1 MLRSADASAAR
12 PPSSAPTMPA
22 SAQLAPTRRLERP
35 GRPREPRSTSARRL
49 STRARSRSMRMRR
62 PSSASTRRS
71 TPATPAATT
80 SAARMADPSDRAGAT
95 TPPPGLDAEDRL
107 AGRFAGAESVVGAV
121 PNGRHEGY
129 RDIVVV
135 GASAG
140 GVQALD
146 RLIEGFPPELPASVF
161 VVMHL
166 AAGGRSVLPSILS
179 RIGTLPP
186 TVPDEHQV
194 PERGHIY
201 VAPPDRHLLL
211 VGQEVRLTGG
221 PRENG
226 HRPAIDPLFRS
237 AARTYGPRV
246 IAVVLSGTL
255 DDGAAG
261 ARVVRDRGGGGTR
274 DAPDRALYSDM
285 PQNTLDVAGADSVL
299 PASEIADKICELID
313 ESLPEAFEPFE
324 DPEEQEVNELIDA
337 QLAVNGTATELACPE
352 CGGALWEREDGD
364 LVRFGCR
371 VGHVYSPESL
381 VAEHGK
387 ALEQALWAALRGLE
401 ERADLYRRMARRA
414 QVANRSSIE
423 RRFHN
428 RSDSAERHATA
439 VR

>member
-1 MLRSADASAAR
+1 
-12 PPSSAPTMPA
+12 
-22 SAQLAPTRRLERP
+22 
-35 GRPREPRSTSARRL
+35 
-49 STRARSRSMRMRR
+49 
-62 PSSASTRRS
+62 
-71 TPATPAATT
+71 
-80 SAARMADPSDRAGAT
+80 MADTPDRHEGQA
-95 TPPPGLDAEDRL
+95 PPDGLDAEDSL
-107 AGRFAGAESVVGAV
+107 AGRFAGAEAAVGVA
-121 PNGRHEGY
+121 PTGRNGHY

-146 RLIEGFPPELPASVF
+146 QLVERLPPELPAAVF
-161 VVMHL
+161 VVLHL
-166 AAGGRSVLPSILS
+166 AAGGRSVLPSILA
-179 RIGTLPP
+179 RMGPLPAA
-186 TVPDEHQV
+186 VPSERQF

-211 VGQEVRLTGG
+211 VGEEVRLTGG

-261 ARVVRDRGGGGTR
+261 ARVVRDSGGTVIVQH
-274 DAPDRALYSDM
+274 PDDALYGDM
-285 PQNTLDVAGADSVL
+285 PQNTLAVAGADATL
-299 PASEIADKICELID
+299 PASDIAEKLCQLI
-313 ESLPEAFEPFE
+313 EEPLEEPFVPPE
-324 DPEEQEVNELIDA
+324 DVEEQEANELIDA
-337 QLAVNGTATELACPE
+337 QLAVNGTPTELACPD

-439 VR
+439 IREAIAKLTASGDLAEEAL

>member
-1 MLRSADASAAR
+1 MTDSF
-12 PPSSAPTMPA
+12 
-22 SAQLAPTRRLERP
+22 
-35 GRPREPRSTSARRL
+35 GRDE
-49 STRARSRSMRMRR
+49 
-62 PSSASTRRS
+62 
-71 TPATPAATT
+71 
-80 SAARMADPSDRAGAT
+80 GT
-95 TPPPGLDAEDRL
+95 TPPEGLDVEDPL
-107 AGRFAGAESVVGAV
+107 AGRFAGAESAVGVAPV
-121 PNGRHEGY
+121 GENGHY
-129 RDIVVV
+129 RDVVVV

-146 RLIEGFPPELPASVF
+146 QLVERLPPELPASVF
-161 VVMHL
+161 IVLHL
-166 AAGGRSVLPSILS
+166 AAGGRSVLPSILE
-179 RIGTLPP
+179 RNGPLPAC
-186 TVPDEHQV
+186 VPSEQQL

-261 ARVVRDRGGGGTR
+261 ARMVRERGGTVIVQH
-274 DAPDRALYSDM
+274 PDDALYSDM
-285 PQNTLDVAGADSVL
+285 PQNTLDFAGADAVL
-299 PASEIADKICELID
+299 PASEIAGKIAELI
-313 ESLPEAFEPFE
+313 EQPLPERFEATE

-337 QLAVNGTATELACPE
+337 QLAVNGTPTELACPD

-414 QVANRSSIE
+414 QVANRASIV

-428 RSDSAERHATA
+428 RSESAERHATA
-439 VR
+439 IREAIAKLTSSGDLAEEAR

>member
-1 MLRSADASAAR
+1 MAATRSSAAPMPDSPQPTEAPTA
-12 PPSSAPTMPA
+12 PPS
-22 SAQLAPTRRLERP
+22 
-35 GRPREPRSTSARRL
+35 
-49 STRARSRSMRMRR
+49 
-62 PSSASTRRS
+62 
-71 TPATPAATT
+71 
-80 SAARMADPSDRAGAT
+80 
-95 TPPPGLDAEDRL
+95 GLDAEDPL
-107 AGRFAGAESVVGAV
+107 ASRFAGAEGDVDAPVTQRE
-121 PNGRHEGY
+121 GRFP
-129 RDIVVV
+129 DIVVV

-146 RLIEGFPPELPASVF
+146 ELVVRLPPELPASMF
-161 VVMHL
+161 VVLHL
-166 AAGGRSVLPSILS
+166 AAGGRSVLPSILT
-179 RIGTLPP
+179 RLGQLPAA
-186 TVPDEHQV
+186 VPDEHQV

-211 VGQEVRLTGG
+211 IGGEVRLTGG

-261 ARVVRDRGGGGTR
+261 ARMIRERGGRVIVQDPG
-274 DAPDRALYSDM
+274 DALYSDM
-285 PQNTLDVAGADSVL
+285 PQNALDMAGADAVL
-299 PASEIADKICELID
+299 PAAEIADKICELL
-313 ESLPEAFEPFE
+313 EEPLPEEPWEVE
-324 DPEEQEVNELIDA
+324 DPDVQEANELMEA
-337 QLAVNGTATELACPE
+337 QLAVNGTPTELACPD

-364 LVRFGCR
+364 LIRFGCR

-414 QVANRSSIE
+414 QVANRSGVE
-423 RRFHN
+423 RRFRA
-428 RSDSAERHATA
+428 RSESAERHAAA
-439 VR
+439 VRDAVAKLTASGDLAEEVE

>member
-1 MLRSADASAAR
+1 MTSVARPMADAAD
-12 PPSSAPTMPA
+12 
-22 SAQLAPTRRLERP
+22 
-35 GRPREPRSTSARRL
+35 
-49 STRARSRSMRMRR
+49 RARV
-62 PSSASTRRS
+62 P
-71 TPATPAATT
+71 PDGVDVE
-80 SAARMADPSDRAGAT
+80 DP
-95 TPPPGLDAEDRL
+95 L
-107 AGRFAGAESVVGAV
+107 AWRFAGAESEAGLAV
-121 PNGRHEGY
+121 EPRPGRY
-129 RDIVVV
+129 RDIVVI

-146 RLIEGFPPELPASVF
+146 QVVERLPPELPASVF
-161 VVMHL
+161 VVLHL
-166 AAGGRSVLPSILS
+166 AAGGRSVLPSILE
-179 RIGTLPP
+179 RMGPLPA
-186 TVPDEHQV
+186 TVPSEQQL

-261 ARVVRDRGGGGTR
+261 SRMVRDRGGVVIVQHPE
-274 DAPDRALYSDM
+274 DALYGDM
-285 PQNTLDVAGADSVL
+285 PQNTLDMAGADAVV
-299 PASEIADKICELID
+299 PGVEVAGKICELLD
-313 ESLPEAFEPFE
+313 APLPEDVPDAEAA
-324 DPEEQEVNELIDA
+324 EEQETNELVDS
-337 QLAVNGTATELACPE
+337 QLAVNGTPTELACPD

-414 QVANRSSIE
+414 SMTGRRSIE
-423 RRFHN
+423 RRFHT
-428 RSDSAERHATA
+428 RSESAERHATA
-439 VR
+439 IREAIAKLTSSGDLAEDAL

>member
-1 MLRSADASAAR
+1 MAD
-12 PPSSAPTMPA
+12 SS
-22 SAQLAPTRRLERP
+22 ERP
-35 GRPREPRSTSARRL
+35 GS
-49 STRARSRSMRMRR
+49 
-62 PSSASTRRS
+62 
-71 TPATPAATT
+71 
-80 SAARMADPSDRAGAT
+80 
-95 TPPPGLDAEDRL
+95 PPPPEGLDAEDRL
-107 AGRFAGAESVVGAV
+107 AGRFAGAEADVGVAATER
-121 PNGRHEGY
+121 NGNY
-129 RDIVVV
+129 RDIVVI

-146 RLIEGFPPELPASVF
+146 QLVERLPPELPAAIF
-161 VVMHL
+161 VVLHL
-166 AAGGRSVLPSILS
+166 AAGGRSVLPSILE
-179 RIGTLPP
+179 RMGPLPA
-186 TVPDEHQV
+186 TVPDEQQL
-194 PERGHIY
+194 PERGRIY

-211 VGQEVRLTGG
+211 VGHEVRLTGG

-261 ARVVRDRGGGGTR
+261 ARMVRDRGGTVIVQHPE
-274 DAPDRALYSDM
+274 DALYADM
-285 PQNTLDVAGADSVL
+285 PQNTLDTAGADAVL
-299 PASEIADKICELID
+299 PAAEIAGKICELL
-313 ESLPEAFEPFE
+313 ESPLPEGPHEVE
-324 DPEEQEVNELIDA
+324 DAEQQEESELIAA
-337 QLAVNGTATELACPE
+337 QLAVNGTPTELACPD

-414 QVANRSSIE
+414 QVSGRPGIE

-428 RSDSAERHATA
+428 RSESAERHATA
-439 VR
+439 VRDAIAKLTTSGDLAEEAI

>member
-1 MLRSADASAAR
+1 
-12 PPSSAPTMPA
+12 
-22 SAQLAPTRRLERP
+22 
-35 GRPREPRSTSARRL
+35 
-49 STRARSRSMRMRR
+49 
-62 PSSASTRRS
+62 
-71 TPATPAATT
+71 
-80 SAARMADPSDRAGAT
+80 MADTSSRGQGQ
-95 TPPPGLDAEDRL
+95 TPPDGLDVEDSH
-107 AGRFAGAESVVGAV
+107 ASRFAGAEGAV
-121 PNGRHEGY
+121 GVAPTGRKETY
-129 RDIVVV
+129 RDFVVI

-146 RLIEGFPPELPASVF
+146 QLVERLPPELPAAVF
-161 VVMHL
+161 VVLHL
-166 AAGGRSVLPSILS
+166 AAGGRSVLPSILE
-179 RIGTLPP
+179 RMGPLPAAAP
-186 TVPDEHQV
+186 HERQI

-201 VAPPDRHLLL
+201 VAPPDRHMLL
-211 VGQEVRLTGG
+211 VGEEVRLTGG

-261 ARVVRDRGGGGTR
+261 ARVVRDRGGTVIVQH
-274 DAPDRALYSDM
+274 PDDALYGDM
-285 PQNTLDVAGADSVL
+285 PENTLTVAGADATL
-299 PASEIADKICELID
+299 PASQIAEKLCELI
-313 ESLPEAFEPFE
+313 EEPLPESFQPAE
-324 DPEEQEVNELIDA
+324 DVEEQETNELIDA
-337 QLAVNGTATELACPE
+337 QLAVHGTATELACPD
-352 CGGALWEREDGD
+352 CGGALWEREDGG

-381 VAEHGK
+381 MAEHGK

-423 RRFHN
+423 RRFHH

-439 VR
+439 IREAIAKLTASGDLAEEAL

>member
-1 MLRSADASAAR
+1 MLTTAAAR
-12 PPSSAPTMPA
+12 A
-22 SAQLAPTRRLERP
+22 
-35 GRPREPRSTSARRL
+35 
-49 STRARSRSMRMRR
+49 
-62 PSSASTRRS
+62 
-71 TPATPAATT
+71 
-80 SAARMADPSDRAGAT
+80 SAARMADSPERDAVS
-95 TPPPGLDAEDRL
+95 TPPEGLDAEDPL
-107 AGRFAGAESVVGAV
+107 ASRFAGAESVVDAAATGR
-121 PNGRHEGY
+121 NGHY
-129 RDIVVV
+129 RDIVVI

-146 RLIEGFPPELPASVF
+146 QLVERLPPELPAAVF
-161 VVMHL
+161 VVLHL
-166 AAGGRSVLPSILS
+166 SAGGRSVLPSILE
-179 RIGTLPP
+179 RMGPLPAA
-186 TVPDEHQV
+186 VPDEQQL
-194 PERGHIY
+194 PDRGHIY

-237 AARTYGPRV
+237 AARTFGPRV

-261 ARVVRDRGGGGTR
+261 SRMVRDRGGVVIVQE
-274 DAPDRALYSDM
+274 PDDALYPDM
-285 PQNTLDVAGADSVL
+285 PRNTLDVAGADAVL
-299 PASEIADKICELID
+299 PAAEIAEKICELLD
-313 ESLPEAFEPFE
+313 TPLPEDAQDVEE
-324 DPEEQEVNELIDA
+324 PEELEANELMEA
-337 QLAVNGTATELACPE
+337 QLAVNGTPTELACPD

-401 ERADLYRRMARRA
+401 ERADLYRRMARRSQMA
-414 QVANRSSIE
+414 GRASIE

-428 RSDSAERHATA
+428 RSESAERHATA
-439 VR
+439 IREAIAKLVASGDLAEEAS

>member
-1 MLRSADASAAR
+1 M
-12 PPSSAPTMPA
+12 
-22 SAQLAPTRRLERP
+22 
-35 GRPREPRSTSARRL
+35 
-49 STRARSRSMRMRR
+49 
-62 PSSASTRRS
+62 
-71 TPATPAATT
+71 AATRT
-80 SAARMADPSDRAGAT
+80 AAIPTHAARMVDFPHRDEGPA
-95 TPPPGLDAEDRL
+95 PPDGLDVEDSL
-107 AGRFAGAESVVGAV
+107 ASRFAGAESALGAA
-121 PNGRHEGY
+121 PTGRNGHY
-129 RDIVVV
+129 RDIVVI

-140 GVQALD
+140 GIQALD
-146 RLIEGFPPELPASVF
+146 HLVTRLPPELPAAVF
-161 VVMHL
+161 VVLHL
-166 AAGGRSVLPSILS
+166 AAGGRSVLPSILA
-179 RIGTLPP
+179 RMGPLPA
-186 TVPDEHQV
+186 TVPSERQL

-211 VGQEVRLTGG
+211 VGEEVRITGG

-261 ARVVRDRGGGGTR
+261 ARLVRDRGGTVIVQH
-274 DAPDRALYSDM
+274 PDDALYRDM
-285 PQNTLDVAGADSVL
+285 PECAITMAGSDATL
-299 PASEIADKICELID
+299 PAAEIAGKICELID
-313 ESLPEAFEPFE
+313 EPLPEPFE
-324 DPEEQEVNELIDA
+324 IPDDPEQQEADELYAA

-414 QVANRSSIE
+414 QVANRNAIE

-428 RSDSAERHATA
+428 RSDSAERHAAAIREAIAKLTA
-439 VR
+439 SGDLAEEAL

>member
-1 MLRSADASAAR
+1 
-12 PPSSAPTMPA
+12 
-22 SAQLAPTRRLERP
+22 
-35 GRPREPRSTSARRL
+35 
-49 STRARSRSMRMRR
+49 
-62 PSSASTRRS
+62 
-71 TPATPAATT
+71 
-80 SAARMADPSDRAGAT
+80 MADDPQRRGSS
-95 TPPPGLDAEDRL
+95 PPPEGLDAEDTL
-107 AGRFAGAESVVGAV
+107 AGRFAGAEAGPGTAATER
-121 PNGRHEGY
+121 NGHY
-129 RDIVVV
+129 RDIVVI

-146 RLIEGFPPELPASVF
+146 AVVERLPPELPASVF
-161 VVMHL
+161 VVLHL
-166 AAGGRSVLPSILS
+166 GAGGRSVLPSILE
-179 RIGTLPP
+179 RMGELPAM
-186 TVPDEHQV
+186 VPDAQQE

-211 VGQEVRLTGG
+211 VGHEVRLTGG

-261 ARVVRDRGGGGTR
+261 ARMVRDRGGVVVVQDPG
-274 DAPDRALYSDM
+274 DAMYGDM
-285 PQNTLDVAGADSVL
+285 PQNTLDTAGADAVL
-299 PASEIADKICELID
+299 PAAEIADKICELL
-313 ESLPEAFEPFE
+313 EAPLPEGPHAVE
-324 DPEEQEVNELIDA
+324 DVEEQEANELIDA
-337 QLAVNGTATELACPE
+337 ELAVNGTPTELACPD
-352 CGGALWEREDGD
+352 CGGALWEREDGE

-414 QVANRSSIE
+414 QVSGRPGIE
-423 RRFHN
+423 RRFSN
-428 RSDSAERHATA
+428 RSESAERHATA
-439 VR
+439 IRDAIAKLTSSGDLAEETL

>member
-1 MLRSADASAAR
+1 MAE
-12 PPSSAPTMPA
+12 PA
-22 SAQLAPTRRLERP
+22 Q
-35 GRPREPRSTSARRL
+35 
-49 STRARSRSMRMRR
+49 
-62 PSSASTRRS
+62 
-71 TPATPAATT
+71 
-80 SAARMADPSDRAGAT
+80 RAGS
-95 TPPPGLDAEDRL
+95 PPPPEGLDAEDRL
-107 AGRFAGAESVVGAV
+107 AGRFAGAESAVGVAATER
-121 PNGRHEGY
+121 NGHY
-129 RDIVVV
+129 RDIVVI

-146 RLIEGFPPELPASVF
+146 AIVERLPPELPASLF
-161 VVMHL
+161 VVLHL
-166 AAGGRSVLPSILS
+166 AAGGRSVLPEILA
-179 RIGTLPP
+179 RMGPLPAA
-186 TVPDEHQV
+186 VPDAQQV

-211 VGQEVRLTGG
+211 VGHEVRLTGG

-246 IAVVLSGTL
+246 VAIVLSGTL

-261 ARVVRDRGGGGTR
+261 ARMVRDRGGMVIVQ
-274 DAPDRALYSDM
+274 DPDDALYRDM
-285 PQNTLDVAGADSVL
+285 PENTMNTAGADLVL
-299 PASEIADKICELID
+299 PSAEIAGRICELLEEPLPD
-313 ESLPEAFEPFE
+313 EAQQFEGAEELEA
-324 DPEEQEVNELIDA
+324 NELIEA
-337 QLAVNGTATELACPE
+337 QLAVNGSPTELACPD

-414 QVANRSSIE
+414 QVSDRSSIE
-423 RRFHN
+423 RRFRN
-428 RSDSAERHATA
+428 RSESAERHATA
-439 VR
+439 IREAIAKLTASGDLAEEAI

>member
-1 MLRSADASAAR
+1 MLTTAA
-12 PPSSAPTMPA
+12 
-22 SAQLAPTRRLERP
+22 
-35 GRPREPRSTSARRL
+35 
-49 STRARSRSMRMRR
+49 TRA
-62 PSSASTRRS
+62 
-71 TPATPAATT
+71 
-80 SAARMADPSDRAGAT
+80 SAARMADPTRAT
-95 TPPPGLDAEDRL
+95 SR
-107 AGRFAGAESVVGAV
+107 
-121 PNGRHEGY
+121 NGHY

-146 RLIEGFPPELPASVF
+146 RLVERLPPKLPASVF
-161 VVMHL
+161 VVLHL
-166 AAGGRSVLPSILS
+166 AAGGRSVLPSILA
-179 RIGTLPP
+179 RIGHLPAA
-186 TVPDEHQV
+186 VPDEQQL

-211 VGQEVRLTGG
+211 VGQEVRLAGG

-261 ARVVRDRGGGGTR
+261 ARMVRDRGGLVIVQE
-274 DAPDRALYSDM
+274 PDDALYPGM
-285 PQNTLDVAGADSVL
+285 PQSTLDIAGADAVL
-299 PASEIADKICELID
+299 PVAEIADKICELL
-313 ESLPEAFEPFE
+313 ETPLPEDAGGVE
-324 DPEEQEVNELIDA
+324 DPAGQEANELIDA
-337 QLAVNGTATELACPE
+337 QFAVNGSPTELACPD
-352 CGGALWEREDGD
+352 CGGALWERDEGD

-414 QVANRSSIE
+414 QAAERASTE
-423 RRFHN
+423 RRFHH
-428 RSDSAERHATA
+428 RSESAERHAVAIREAIAKLTA
-439 VR
+439 SGDLAEDAL

>member
-1 MLRSADASAAR
+1 
-12 PPSSAPTMPA
+12 
-22 SAQLAPTRRLERP
+22 
-35 GRPREPRSTSARRL
+35 
-49 STRARSRSMRMRR
+49 
-62 PSSASTRRS
+62 
-71 TPATPAATT
+71 
-80 SAARMADPSDRAGAT
+80 MADFSEREEVP
-95 TPPPGLDAEDRL
+95 TPPEGLDAEDPL
-107 AGRFAGAESVVGAV
+107 AGRFAGPESAVGVA
-121 PNGRHEGY
+121 PTGRTGRY
-129 RDIVVV
+129 RDIVVI

-146 RLIEGFPPELPASVF
+146 KLVERLPADLPASVF
-161 VVMHL
+161 VVLHL
-166 AAGGRSVLPSILS
+166 AAGGRSVLPSILARFGS
-179 RIGTLPP
+179 LPAS
-186 TVPDEHQV
+186 VPDEHQL

-237 AARTYGPRV
+237 AARTYGARV
-246 IAVVLSGTL
+246 IGAVLSGTL

-261 ARVVRDRGGGGTR
+261 SRMVRDRGGVVIVQH
-274 DAPDRALYSDM
+274 PDDALYADM
-285 PQNTLDVAGADSVL
+285 PRNTLEMAGADAVL
-299 PASEIADKICELID
+299 PAAEIAARICELVD
-313 ESLPEAFEPFE
+313 EPLPEGLDDVERA
-324 DPEEQEVNELIDA
+324 EEQETNEILDT
-337 QLAVNGTATELACPE
+337 QLAVNGAPTELACPE

-414 QVANRSSIE
+414 QVSRREAIE
-423 RRFHN
+423 RRFHH
-428 RSDSAERHATA
+428 RSESAERHATA
-439 VR
+439 IRDAIAKLTTSGDLAEEAQ

>member
-1 MLRSADASAAR
+1 MRTRSWY
-12 PPSSAPTMPA
+12 
-22 SAQLAPTRRLERP
+22 
-35 GRPREPRSTSARRL
+35 
-49 STRARSRSMRMRR
+49 
-62 PSSASTRRS
+62 SASTRRS
-71 TPATPAATT
+71 TRTAAAMRTH
-80 SAARMADPSDRAGAT
+80 AARMADSTHREEASS
-95 TPPPGLDAEDRL
+95 PPQGLDVEDRL
-107 AGRFAGAESVVGAV
+107 AGRFAGAESAVGVA
-121 PNGRHEGY
+121 PTGRVGDY
-129 RDIVVV
+129 RDIVVI

-146 RLIEGFPPELPASVF
+146 QLVERLPPELPASVF
-161 VVMHL
+161 VVLHL
-166 AAGGRSVLPSILS
+166 AAGGRSVLPSILA
-179 RIGTLPP
+179 RMGPLPAA
-186 TVPDEHQV
+186 VPGEQQV

-211 VGQEVRLTGG
+211 VGEEVRLTGG

-261 ARVVRDRGGGGTR
+261 ARVVRDRGGR
-274 DAPDRALYSDM
+274 VIVQHPDDALYSDM

>member
-1 MLRSADASAAR
+1 VLTTAA
-12 PPSSAPTMPA
+12 
-22 SAQLAPTRRLERP
+22 
-35 GRPREPRSTSARRL
+35 
-49 STRARSRSMRMRR
+49 TRA
-62 PSSASTRRS
+62 
-71 TPATPAATT
+71 
-80 SAARMADPSDRAGAT
+80 SAARMADPKDQEAASH
-95 TPPPGLDAEDRL
+95 PPKGLDAQDPL
-107 AGRFAGAESVVGAV
+107 AGRFAGAESATGTRATGR
-121 PNGRHEGY
+121 NGHY
-129 RDIVVV
+129 RDIVVI

-146 RLIEGFPPELPASVF
+146 RLVERLPPKLPASVF
-161 VVMHL
+161 VVLHL
-166 AAGGRSVLPSILS
+166 AAGGRSVLPSILD
-179 RIGTLPP
+179 RIGHLPAA
-186 TVPDEHQV
+186 VPDEQQV

-261 ARVVRDRGGGGTR
+261 ARMVRDRGGLVIVQE
-274 DAPDRALYSDM
+274 PDDALYPGM
-285 PQNTLDVAGADSVL
+285 PQSTLDMAGADAVV
-299 PASEIADKICELID
+299 PVAEIADKICELLD
-313 ESLPEAFEPFE
+313 TPLPEDAGFVE
-324 DPEEQEVNELIDA
+324 DPAEQEGNEGMEA
-337 QLAVNGTATELACPE
+337 HFAVDGSPTELACPD
-352 CGGALWEREDGD
+352 CGGALLEREEGD

-414 QVANRSSIE
+414 QVAERASIE
-423 RRFHN
+423 RRFHH
-428 RSDSAERHATA
+428 RSESAERHAAAIREAIGKLTA
-439 VR
+439 SGDLAEEPL

>member
-1 MLRSADASAAR
+1 MRTRGAPKMPTKAA
-12 PPSSAPTMPA
+12 
-22 SAQLAPTRRLERP
+22 
-35 GRPREPRSTSARRL
+35 
-49 STRARSRSMRMRR
+49 TRA
-62 PSSASTRRS
+62 
-71 TPATPAATT
+71 
-80 SAARMADPSDRAGAT
+80 SAARMADLPERVQT
-95 TPPPGLDAEDRL
+95 RPG
-107 AGRFAGAESVVGAV
+107 GRTV
-121 PNGRHEGY
+121 RY
-129 RDIVVV
+129 RDIVVI

-146 RLIEGFPPELPASVF
+146 QVVERLPAELPASVF
-161 VVMHL
+161 VVLHL
-166 AAGGRSVLPSILS
+166 AAGATSVLPSILA
-179 RIGTLPP
+179 RLGTLPAA
-186 TVPDEHQV
+186 VPDEHQL

-246 IAVVLSGTL
+246 IAAVLSGTL

-261 ARVVRDRGGGGTR
+261 SHMVRDRGGVVIVQH
-274 DAPDRALYSDM
+274 PDDALYGDM
-285 PQNTLDVAGADSVL
+285 PRNTLETAGADAVL
-299 PASEIADKICELID
+299 PASKIAEKLCELLD
-313 ESLPEAFEPFE
+313 EPLPESSEGVERAEH
-324 DPEEQEVNELIDA
+324 QEANELMDA
-337 QLAVNGTATELACPE
+337 QLAANGAPTELACPD
-352 CGGALWEREDGD
+352 CGGALWERENGD

-414 QVANRSSIE
+414 QVTGRDSIA
-423 RRFHN
+423 RRFHQ

-439 VR
+439 IRDAIAKLTSSGDLAEQAL

>member
-1 MLRSADASAAR
+1 MAELSK
-12 PPSSAPTMPA
+12 
-22 SAQLAPTRRLERP
+22 
-35 GRPREPRSTSARRL
+35 REAVP
-49 STRARSRSMRMRR
+49 
-62 PSSASTRRS
+62 
-71 TPATPAATT
+71 
-80 SAARMADPSDRAGAT
+80 
-95 TPPPGLDAEDRL
+95 TPPEGLDAEDPL
-107 AGRFAGAESVVGAV
+107 AGRFAGAESAVGVA
-121 PNGRHEGY
+121 PTGRTGRN
-129 RDIVVV
+129 RDIVVI

-146 RLIEGFPPELPASVF
+146 ELVERLPAELPASVF
-161 VVMHL
+161 VVLHL
-166 AAGGRSVLPSILS
+166 AAGGRSVLPSLLA
-179 RIGTLPP
+179 RFGALPAS
-186 TVPDEHQV
+186 VPNEHQL

-237 AARTYGPRV
+237 AARAYGPRV
-246 IAVVLSGTL
+246 IAAVLSGTL

-261 ARVVRDRGGGGTR
+261 SRMVRDRGGVVIVQ
-274 DAPDRALYSDM
+274 DPDDALYADM
-285 PQNTLDVAGADSVL
+285 PRNTLEMAGADAVL
-299 PASEIADKICELID
+299 PAAEIAERICELID
-313 ESLPEAFEPFE
+313 EPLLEGADVERA
-324 DPEEQEVNELIDA
+324 EEQEANEILDA
-337 QLAVNGTATELACPE
+337 QLAVDGAPTELACPD

-414 QVANRSSIE
+414 RVAGRESVE
-423 RRFHN
+423 RRFRH
-428 RSDSAERHATA
+428 RSESAERHATA
-439 VR
+439 VRDAIAKLTTSGDLAEEAL

>member
-1 MLRSADASAAR
+1 MADAR
-12 PPSSAPTMPA
+12 
-22 SAQLAPTRRLERP
+22 ER
-35 GRPREPRSTSARRL
+35 GTF
-49 STRARSRSMRMRR
+49 
-62 PSSASTRRS
+62 S
-71 TPATPAATT
+71 TPPE
-80 SAARMADPSDRAGAT
+80 
-95 TPPPGLDAEDRL
+95 GLDAEDPL
-107 AGRFAGAESVVGAV
+107 ARRFAGAESGLGAAAT
-121 PNGRHEGY
+121 GRSGRY
-129 RDIVVV
+129 RDIVVI

-146 RLIEGFPPELPASVF
+146 QLVERLPPELPAAVF
-161 VVMHL
+161 VVLHL
-166 AAGGRSVLPSILS
+166 SAGGRSVLPSLLQ
-179 RIGTLPP
+179 RMGPLPAA
-186 TVPDEHQV
+186 VPDEQQL
-194 PERGHIY
+194 PDRGHIY

-211 VGQEVRLTGG
+211 VGQQVRLTGG

-261 ARVVRDRGGGGTR
+261 ARMVRDRGGMVIVQ
-274 DAPDRALYSDM
+274 DPDDALYPDM
-285 PQNTLDVAGADSVL
+285 PQNTLDVSGADEVL
-299 PASEIADKICELID
+299 PAAAIAAKICDLLD
-313 ESLPEAFEPFE
+313 TPLPDDAQGVE
-324 DPEEQEVNELIDA
+324 DPDEQEANELMEA
-337 QLAVNGTATELACPE
+337 QLAVNGTPTELACPD

-414 QVANRSSIE
+414 QIAGRASIE

-428 RSDSAERHATA
+428 RSESAERHATA
-439 VR
+439 IREAIAKLVASGDLAEEAS

>member
-1 MLRSADASAAR
+1 
-12 PPSSAPTMPA
+12 
-22 SAQLAPTRRLERP
+22 
-35 GRPREPRSTSARRL
+35 
-49 STRARSRSMRMRR
+49 
-62 PSSASTRRS
+62 
-71 TPATPAATT
+71 
-80 SAARMADPSDRAGAT
+80 MADRPERGDVSVPDGV
-95 TPPPGLDAEDRL
+95 DAEDPL
-107 AGRFAGAESVVGAV
+107 AGRFAGTESMVGVSASER
-121 PNGRHEGY
+121 NGHY
-129 RDIVVV
+129 RDIVVI

-146 RLIEGFPPELPASVF
+146 QVVEQLPPDLPAAVL
-161 VVMHL
+161 VVLHL

-179 RIGTLPP
+179 RLGSLPAS
-186 TVPDEHQV
+186 VPSEQQL

-211 VGQEVRLTGG
+211 VGEEVRLTGG

-261 ARVVRDRGGGGTR
+261 ARMVRDRGGTVIVQHPE
-274 DAPDRALYSDM
+274 DAMYGDM
-285 PQNTLDVAGADSVL
+285 PQNTLDMAGADAVL
-299 PASEIADKICELID
+299 PAADIARKICELI
-313 ESLPEAFEPFE
+313 EEPLEEGYEPPEDA
-324 DPEEQEVNELIDA
+324 EQMEASELMDA
-337 QLAVNGTATELACPE
+337 QLAVNGVPTELACPD
-352 CGGALWEREDGD
+352 CGGTLWEREDGD

-414 QVANRSSIE
+414 QAGGRASIE
-423 RRFHN
+423 RRFRH
-428 RSDSAERHATA
+428 RSESAERHAVA
-439 VR
+439 VREAIAKLTASGDLAEESL

>member
-1 MLRSADASAAR
+1 M
-12 PPSSAPTMPA
+12 
-22 SAQLAPTRRLERP
+22 
-35 GRPREPRSTSARRL
+35 
-49 STRARSRSMRMRR
+49 
-62 PSSASTRRS
+62 
-71 TPATPAATT
+71 PAATRT
-80 SAARMADPSDRAGAT
+80 SAARMAESPDRESVRA
-95 TPPPGLDAEDRL
+95 PPEGVDAEDPL
-107 AGRFAGAESVVGAV
+107 ASRFAGAEVTATAT
-121 PNGRHEGY
+121 GREAAY
-129 RDIVVV
+129 RDIVVI

-146 RLIEGFPPELPASVF
+146 QIVERLPPELPASVF
-161 VVMHL
+161 VVLHL
-166 AAGGRSVLPSILS
+166 AAGGRSVLPSILE
-179 RIGTLPP
+179 RLGALPAA
-186 TVPDEHQV
+186 VPDERQQ

-211 VGQEVRLTGG
+211 VGEEVRLTGG

-246 IAVVLSGTL
+246 VAIVLSGTL

-261 ARVVRDRGGGGTR
+261 SRMVRDRGGTVIVQDPG
-274 DAPDRALYSDM
+274 DALYGDM
-285 PQNTLDVAGADSVL
+285 PQNTLDMAGADHVL
-299 PASEIADKICELID
+299 PAAGIADKICELLDSPIPD
-313 ESLPEAFEPFE
+313 DVAARAQ
-324 DPEEQEVNELIDA
+324 DAEEQEASELMES
-337 QLAVNGTATELACPE
+337 QLAVDGAPTELACPD

-414 QVANRSSIE
+414 QVSDRPSIE
-423 RRFHN
+423 RRFHT

-439 VR
+439 IREAIAKLTASGDLAEETV

>member
-1 MLRSADASAAR
+1 
-12 PPSSAPTMPA
+12 
-22 SAQLAPTRRLERP
+22 
-35 GRPREPRSTSARRL
+35 
-49 STRARSRSMRMRR
+49 
-62 PSSASTRRS
+62 
-71 TPATPAATT
+71 
-80 SAARMADPSDRAGAT
+80 MADSRNRDDVSIPDGV
-95 TPPPGLDAEDRL
+95 DAEDPL
-107 AGRFAGAESVVGAV
+107 AGRFAGTESMVGVAATER
-121 PNGRHEGY
+121 NGHF

-146 RLIEGFPPELPASVF
+146 QLVEQLPPELPAAVF
-161 VVMHL
+161 VVLHL

-179 RIGTLPP
+179 RKGALPAS
-186 TVPDEHQV
+186 VPSEQQL

-211 VGQEVRLTGG
+211 VGEEVRLTGG

-261 ARVVRDRGGGGTR
+261 ARMVRDRGGTVIVQHPE
-274 DAPDRALYSDM
+274 DALYGDM
-285 PQNTLDVAGADSVL
+285 PQNALDVAGADAVL
-299 PASEIADKICELID
+299 PASDIARKICELIEEPLE
-313 ESLPEAFEPFE
+313 ESYEPADAEQQEA
-324 DPEEQEVNELIDA
+324 NELMDA
-337 QLAVNGTATELACPE
+337 QLAVNGVPTELACPD

-364 LVRFGCR
+364 LIRFGCR

-414 QVANRSSIE
+414 QVAGRAAIE
-423 RRFHN
+423 RRFRH
-428 RSDSAERHATA
+428 RSESAERHATA
-439 VR
+439 IRDAIAKLTSSGDLAEESL

>member
-1 MLRSADASAAR
+1 M
-12 PPSSAPTMPA
+12 
-22 SAQLAPTRRLERP
+22 
-35 GRPREPRSTSARRL
+35 
-49 STRARSRSMRMRR
+49 
-62 PSSASTRRS
+62 
-71 TPATPAATT
+71 
-80 SAARMADPSDRAGAT
+80 
-95 TPPPGLDAEDRL
+95 
-107 AGRFAGAESVVGAV
+107 V
-121 PNGRHEGY
+121 
-129 RDIVVV
+129 I

-146 RLIEGFPPELPASVF
+146 QLVERLPPELPAAVF
-161 VVMHL
+161 VVLHL
-166 AAGGRSVLPSILS
+166 AAGGRSVLPSILA
-179 RIGTLPP
+179 RMGPLPAS
-186 TVPDEHQV
+186 VPSERQI

-201 VAPPDRHLLL
+201 VATPDRHMLL
-211 VGQEVRLTGG
+211 VGDEVRLTGG

-255 DDGAAG
+255 DDGSAG
-261 ARVVRDRGGGGTR
+261 ARVVRDRRGTVIVQH
-274 DAPDRALYSDM
+274 PDDALYADM
-285 PQNTLDVAGADSVL
+285 PENTLTVAGADAAL
-299 PASEIADKICELID
+299 PASEIAGKICQLI
-313 ESLPEAFEPFE
+313 EEPLPEPFE
-324 DPEEQEVNELIDA
+324 RSEDLEEQETNELIDA
-337 QLAVNGTATELACPE
+337 QLAVNGTFTELACPD

-371 VGHVYSPESL
+371 VGHAYSPESL

-439 VR
+439 IREAIAKLTASGDLAEEAL

>member
-1 MLRSADASAAR
+1 MLTTAAAR
-12 PPSSAPTMPA
+12 V
-22 SAQLAPTRRLERP
+22 
-35 GRPREPRSTSARRL
+35 
-49 STRARSRSMRMRR
+49 
-62 PSSASTRRS
+62 
-71 TPATPAATT
+71 
-80 SAARMADPSDRAGAT
+80 SAARMADPRERDAVS
-95 TPPPGLDAEDRL
+95 PPPEGLDAQDPL
-107 AGRFAGAESVVGAV
+107 ASRFAGAEGVVGAEATER
-121 PNGRHEGY
+121 NGQY
-129 RDIVVV
+129 RDIVVI

-146 RLIEGFPPELPASVF
+146 QLVERLPPELPAAVF
-161 VVMHL
+161 VVLHL
-166 AAGGRSVLPSILS
+166 SAGGRSVLPSILG
-179 RIGTLPP
+179 RMGPLPAA
-186 TVPDEHQV
+186 VPDEQQL
-194 PERGHIY
+194 PDRGHIY

-261 ARVVRDRGGGGTR
+261 ARMVRDRGG
-274 DAPDRALYSDM
+274 AVIVQHPDDALYSDM
-285 PQNTLDVAGADSVL
+285 PRNTLDVAGADAVL
-299 PASEIADKICELID
+299 PAAEIAEKICDLLD
-313 ESLPEAFEPFE
+313 TPLPEDAQDVEE
-324 DPEEQEVNELIDA
+324 PEELEANELMEA
-337 QLAVNGTATELACPE
+337 QLAVNGTPTELACPD

-401 ERADLYRRMARRA
+401 ERADLYRRMARRS
-414 QVANRSSIE
+414 QVAGRASIE

-428 RSDSAERHATA
+428 RSESAERHATA
-439 VR
+439 IREAIAKLVASGDLAEEAS